1 MEKNK
6 TVIHDEKTAEILVFA
21 GEQKATRSVAEDGGG
36 TVAAFAENGGTLS
49 QATSLTVSGSGS
61 VFIKATFPNF
71 KRAVRIKKAEICL
84 TKSEA
89 AGVFNVGAY
98 ISGTATA
105 GSTAPETGK
114 MLDYAKITENGEEYR
129 FDITAALDSDSIS
142 GSKSVYAALKA
153 LADGS
158 VTFTS
163 PRLSVTYDATL
174 GLPEN
179 SAVYTQSL
187 SDNVEVT
194 ADLTSGKIFA
204 DVTEVSWDG
213 ARLPF
218 TLARTF
224 NGSITNRQY
233 TADAAY
239 NIRTADFSA
248 MHIGYGWKLG
258 IMQSMVAATVT
269 LSGETFAGY
278 VYTDDKGR
286 ETFFKKKD
294 GSEIYIDAE
303 TSGLEYD
310 PATGKM
316 TSGDT
321 SFFFENGR
329 LVKITDN
336 YGNSQMIT
344 YADGKITNVA
354 DGAGRNFVFN
364 YNESGFLT
372 SVLLP
377 DGNSVTYTYSGEI
390 LTEIIIP
397 ENRGIGFYQ
406 RVGTL
411 NDIYI
416 IDRKMALNLRKAHFN
431 YDSAER
437 VSQMKDYGL
446 DGGEYVLGNT
456 YAFTYAPAAK
466 QTTVRATENDGDF
479 TDTVYTY
486 DGDGNLVGSYMTTSE
501 SGNVSSGG
509 VKPFADG
516 SAAQNVCN
524 LLLSPDFSS
533 DWTNEAGNI
542 ESTQIRTH
550 DTDGYS
556 KYALGAL
563 EVLTNNTHPVKNGVY
578 QETLTLPAG
587 DYTFSSYVEIR
598 NTYNDDHRGSYL
610 AVTFPDGTVIAES
623 EKIISPVREKI
634 RLTLPFTLTE
644 ATAVKVHLYVD
655 GLSCSYFSCPQLERS
670 SAANAYNPLANG
682 NFEHGLSGWTTV
694 GSAAISET
702 EHFNMSKS
710 LKIEGSLSET
720 RGVYRRVKVKK
731 EQFTRETFT
740 LSGWAK
746 GISLPAKEREDCPDP
761 VFRLRAVVSGFGSNS
776 DEFTADFSPAT
787 EGWQFASVTV
797 AKTKPYRIK
806 DIKVYCEYGYNG
818 ETAYFD
824 DIQLLCESV
833 EEDLSADDFT
843 VEVEEEET
851 TGTVTEE
858 TVSDDDIA
866 AFEELLDSAGN
877 ALTET
882 TFTDG
887 EFGTLYRSFAYSEN
901 KNDLVRETDARG
913 NDTVYTVGTAT
924 SRRETVTDRCGNKTA
939 YEYDNAGRTTKI
951 TAKNSADETLSE
963 VSYGYDRGNALTGII
978 RGDGQ
983 RYTVSYDPYRNL
995 EAVKVGNTS
1004 LVTYDYKSSAGRLK
1018 KMTYANGDYMTA
1030 TYNSFGQL
1038 VTEKWFDSAETL
1050 TAHYKYIYD
1059 GEGNIVRSLD
1069 ILSGKEYNYIYEKGV
1084 IARAN
1089 ECNVTTDGK
1098 TIVSTV
1104 FYTYDKDG
1112 KLVKKRVMSQSGEVR
1127 TYNFENPEDG
1137 NALLRFEANGK
1148 TVTSQ
1153 SKTDSF
1159 GRKVFEELQLGSG
1172 FVSRRF
1178 EYLSGDFTET
1188 HSENGKLKSS
1198 PTTLLV
1204 KSINF
1209 DNGRTVSYEYDAE
1222 ERITK
1227 VTDSVDGITEY
1238 TYDALGQLLTE
1249 KHNNTVVNA
1258 MTYDNYG
1265 NIKTK
1270 NGVAYTYGNAQWK
1283 DLLTKVGNQTI
1294 SYDNQGNPT
1303 AYLGHTLTWEKG
1315 RQLKSFDTNTYTYNA
1330 NGIRTSKTVNG
1341 TTHNYIL
1348 AGTKIL
1354 RETWGENVLIPL
1366 YDNED
1371 SVCGIE
1377 YNGNAFY
1384 FVRNLQNDIVAIT
1397 DKDGETVARYTYD
1410 AWGAC
1415 TIAEDTSEIGIATVN
1430 PFRYRGYYYD
1440 TEMGM
1445 YYLQSRYYDPTV
1457 GRFINADSTDIL
1469 EYKSNSIVT
1478 NLFCYCENNP
1488 VNEVDRAGLSIAA
1501 KLAEIFLSA
1510 VFGAIAQ
1517 LFDDLVIYFLRV
1529 LVHGQKNVKF
1539 EPNPSD
1545 YVSRALSWALE
1556 CLNPFSG
1563 KKKWLKIIFGIIPV
1577 IVKTIWDII
1586 SGKSFS
1592 IWDILKSIF
1601 LALLG
1606 IIISNV
1612 LGRQTKNN
1620 ISKIKKYYIG
1630 KKKKVSFNRQKYQ
1643 IKLRFNI
1650 IGKRINTAIKISDIV
1665 VSTIF
1670 NVIVK

>member
-1 MEKNK
+1 MRFPP
-6 TVIHDEKTAEILVFA
+6 IYEISDIF
-21 GEQKATRSVAEDGGG
+21 
-36 TVAAFAENGGTLS
+36 
-49 QATSLTVSGSGS
+49 
-61 VFIKATFPNF
+61 
-71 KRAVRIKKAEICL
+71 
-84 TKSEA
+84 
-89 AGVFNVGAY
+89 
-98 ISGTATA
+98 
-105 GSTAPETGK
+105 
-114 MLDYAKITENGEEYR
+114 
-129 FDITAALDSDSIS
+129 FDIVN
-142 GSKSVYAALKA
+142 KM
-153 LADGS
+153 
-158 VTFTS
+158 F
-163 PRLSVTYDATL
+163 
-174 GLPEN
+174 
-179 SAVYTQSL
+179 
-187 SDNVEVT
+187 
-194 ADLTSGKIFA
+194 
-204 DVTEVSWDG
+204 
-213 ARLPF
+213 
-218 TLARTF
+218 
-224 NGSITNRQY
+224 
-233 TADAAY
+233 
-239 NIRTADFSA
+239 
-248 MHIGYGWKLG
+248 
-258 IMQSMVAATVT
+258 
-269 LSGETFAGY
+269 ET
-278 VYTDDKGR
+278 
-286 ETFFKKKD
+286 
-294 GSEIYIDAE
+294 I
-303 TSGLEYD
+303 
-310 PATGKM
+310 
-316 TSGDT
+316 
-321 SFFFENGR
+321 
-329 LVKITDN
+329 
-336 YGNSQMIT
+336 
-344 YADGKITNVA
+344 
-354 DGAGRNFVFN
+354 
-364 YNESGFLT
+364 
-372 SVLLP
+372 
-377 DGNSVTYTYSGEI
+377 
-390 LTEIIIP
+390 
-397 ENRGIGFYQ
+397 
-406 RVGTL
+406 
-411 NDIYI
+411 
-416 IDRKMALNLRKAHFN
+416 
-431 YDSAER
+431 
-437 VSQMKDYGL
+437 
-446 DGGEYVLGNT
+446 
-456 YAFTYAPAAK
+456 AFH
-466 QTTVRATENDGDF
+466 RTENDGDF

-516 SAAQNVCN
+516 NAAQNVCN
-524 LLLSPDFSS
+524 LLLSPDFSA
-533 DWTNEAGNI
+533 DWTNEEGNI

-550 DTDGYS
+550 DLDGYS
-556 KYALGAL
+556 KYALGSL
-563 EVLTNNTHPVKNGVY
+563 EVLSNGTSAVKNGVY

-610 AVTFPDGTVIAES
+610 AVTFPDGTAIAES

-694 GSAAISET
+694 GSAEISET

-720 RGVYRRVKVKK
+720 RGVYRRIKVKN

-797 AKTKPYRIK
+797 AKTKPYRVR

-824 DIQLLCESV
+824 DIQLLCENV

-851 TGTVTEE
+851 TETVTEE

-913 NDTVYTVGTAT
+913 NETAYTVDSDT

-963 VSYGYDRGNALTGII
+963 VSYGYDRGNALTGIT

-983 RYTVSYDPYRNL
+983 RYTVSYDTYRNL
-995 EAVKVGNTS
+995 EAVKVGSTS
-1004 LVTYDYKSSAGRLK
+1004 LVTYNYKSSAGRLK

-1038 VTEKWFDSAETL
+1038 VTEKWFDSADAL

-1112 KLVKKRVMSQSGEVR
+1112 KLVKKRVMSADGNVR

-1159 GRKVFEELQLGSG
+1159 GRKVFEELQLGTG
-1172 FVSRRF
+1172 FVSRQF
-1178 EYLSGDFTET
+1178 SYYSGDITEEHRT
-1188 HSENGKLKSS
+1188 GEKLKSS
-1198 PTTLLV
+1198 PTTQLV
-1204 KSINF
+1204 SQITF
-1209 DNGRTVSYEYDAE
+1209 SGGRTVSYEYDAE

-1227 VTDSVDGITEY
+1227 VTDSVDGVTEY

-1249 KHNNTVVNA
+1249 TVNGVVKNT

-1270 NGVAYTYGNAQWK
+1270 NGTVYTYGNAQWK
-1283 DLLTKVGNQTI
+1283 DLLTAYNGVSI
-1294 SYDNQGNPT
+1294 EYDSQGNPT
-1303 AYLGHTLTWEKG
+1303 AYLGHNLVWEKG
-1315 RQLKSFDTNTYTYNA
+1315 RQLKSFDSNTYTYNA

-1341 TTHNYIL
+1341 VVHNYIL

-1384 FVRNLQNDIVAIT
+1384 FVRNLQNDVIAIT
-1397 DKDGETVARYTYD
+1397 DKDGETVAKYTYD

-1415 TIAEDTSEIGIATVN
+1415 TVAEDTSEIGISTVN
-1430 PFRYRGYYYD
+1430 PYRYRSYYYD
-1440 TEMGM
+1440 TEIGM
-1445 YYLQSRYYDPTV
+1445 YYLQSRYYDPNV
-1457 GRFINADSTDIL
+1457 GRFINSDKDENYLYVGMIL
-1469 EYKSNSIVT
+1469 DNNAFPYT
-1478 NLFCYCENNP
+1478 QNNP
-1488 VNEVDRAGLSIAA
+1488 V
-1501 KLAEIFLSA
+1501 
-1510 VFGAIAQ
+1510 
-1517 LFDDLVIYFLRV
+1517 
-1529 LVHGQKNVKF
+1529 
-1539 EPNPSD
+1539 
-1545 YVSRALSWALE
+1545 ALSD
-1556 CLNPFSG
+1556 NSG
-1563 KKKWLKIIFGIIPV
+1563 
-1577 IVKTIWDII
+1577 
-1586 SGKSFS
+1586 
-1592 IWDILKSIF
+1592 
-1601 LALLG
+1601 
-1606 IIISNV
+1606 
-1612 LGRQTKNN
+1612 
-1620 ISKIKKYYIG
+1620 
-1630 KKKKVSFNRQKYQ
+1630 
-1643 IKLRFNI
+1643 
-1650 IGKRINTAIKISDIV
+1650 
-1665 VSTIF
+1665 
-1670 NVIVK
+1670 

>member
-1 MEKNK
+1 M
-6 TVIHDEKTAEILVFA
+6 F
-21 GEQKATRSVAEDGGG
+21 
-36 TVAAFAENGGTLS
+36 
-49 QATSLTVSGSGS
+49 
-61 VFIKATFPNF
+61 
-71 KRAVRIKKAEICL
+71 
-84 TKSEA
+84 
-89 AGVFNVGAY
+89 
-98 ISGTATA
+98 
-105 GSTAPETGK
+105 
-114 MLDYAKITENGEEYR
+114 
-129 FDITAALDSDSIS
+129 
-142 GSKSVYAALKA
+142 
-153 LADGS
+153 
-158 VTFTS
+158 
-163 PRLSVTYDATL
+163 
-174 GLPEN
+174 LP
-179 SAVYTQSL
+179 
-187 SDNVEVT
+187 
-194 ADLTSGKIFA
+194 
-204 DVTEVSWDG
+204 
-213 ARLPF
+213 
-218 TLARTF
+218 
-224 NGSITNRQY
+224 
-233 TADAAY
+233 
-239 NIRTADFSA
+239 
-248 MHIGYGWKLG
+248 
-258 IMQSMVAATVT
+258 
-269 LSGETFAGY
+269 
-278 VYTDDKGR
+278 
-286 ETFFKKKD
+286 
-294 GSEIYIDAE
+294 
-303 TSGLEYD
+303 
-310 PATGKM
+310 
-316 TSGDT
+316 
-321 SFFFENGR
+321 
-329 LVKITDN
+329 
-336 YGNSQMIT
+336 
-344 YADGKITNVA
+344 
-354 DGAGRNFVFN
+354 
-364 YNESGFLT
+364 
-372 SVLLP
+372 
-377 DGNSVTYTYSGEI
+377 
-390 LTEIIIP
+390 
-397 ENRGIGFYQ
+397 
-406 RVGTL
+406 
-411 NDIYI
+411 
-416 IDRKMALNLRKAHFN
+416 
-431 YDSAER
+431 
-437 VSQMKDYGL
+437 
-446 DGGEYVLGNT
+446 
-456 YAFTYAPAAK
+456 
-466 QTTVRATENDGDF
+466 
-479 TDTVYTY
+479 
-486 DGDGNLVGSYMTTSE
+486 
-501 SGNVSSGG
+501 
-509 VKPFADG
+509 
-516 SAAQNVCN
+516 
-524 LLLSPDFSS
+524 
-533 DWTNEAGNI
+533 
-542 ESTQIRTH
+542 
-550 DTDGYS
+550 
-556 KYALGAL
+556 
-563 EVLTNNTHPVKNGVY
+563 HP
-578 QETLTLPAG
+578 
-587 DYTFSSYVEIR
+587 
-598 NTYNDDHRGSYL
+598 
-610 AVTFPDGTVIAES
+610 
-623 EKIISPVREKI
+623 
-634 RLTLPFTLTE
+634 
-644 ATAVKVHLYVD
+644 
-655 GLSCSYFSCPQLERS
+655 
-670 SAANAYNPLANG
+670 PLANG

-731 EQFTRETFT
+731 EPFTRETFT

-797 AKTKPYRIK
+797 AKTKPYRVK

-851 TGTVTEE
+851 TAVETEE

-983 RYTVSYDPYRNL
+983 RYTVSYDTYRNL

-1004 LVTYDYKSSAGRLK
+1004 LVTYNYKSSAGRLK

-1148 TVTSQ
+1148 PVTSQ

-1209 DNGRTVSYEYDAE
+1209 DNGRTISYEYDEE

-1227 VTDSVDGITEY
+1227 VTDSIDGVTEY
-1238 TYDALGQLLTE
+1238 TYDSLGQLLTE
-1249 KHNNTVVNA
+1249 KHDNTVVNA

-1265 NIKTK
+1265 NIKSK
-1270 NGVAYTYGNAQWK
+1270 NGTVYTYGNAQWK

-1294 SYDNQGNPT
+1294 TYDAQGNPT
-1303 AYLGHTLTWEKG
+1303 SYLGHTLTWKKG

-1330 NGIRTSKTVNG
+1330 NGIRTSKTING
-1341 TTHNYIL
+1341 VKHTYVL
-1348 AGTKIL
+1348 DGTKIL
-1354 RETWGENVLIPL
+1354 KETWGNNVLIPL

-1371 SVCGIE
+1371 SICGIE
-1377 YNGNAFY
+1377 YNGTAYWFY
-1384 FVRNLQNDIVAIT
+1384 KNLQGDIISIANA
-1397 DKDGETVARYTYD
+1397 DGDVIAKYTYD
-1410 AWGAC
+1410 AWGKVCSIIDTDGNAI
-1415 TIAEDTSEIGIATVN
+1415 TDSTNIAIIN

-1440 TEMGM
+1440 TEIGM
-1445 YYLQSRYYDPTV
+1445 YYLQSRYYDPSV
-1457 GRFINADSTDIL
+1457 GRFVNADFPTIFSIYDNVFMINYYTYCYNNCILYTDITGFVPKNS
-1469 EYKSNSIVT
+1469 EVPPASSGYIPPKGGPRRKKTKGGKTGWEDAKGNIWIPDPSNHGGDHWDVT
-1478 NLFCYCENNP
+1478 GKDGYINVGRDGKMWGGKGRVIFP
-1488 VNEVDRAGLSIAA
+1488 KAA
-1501 KLAEIFLSA
+1501 KSKLKVSA
-1510 VFGAIAQ
+1510 
-1517 LFDDLVIYFLRV
+1517 
-1529 LVHGQKNVKF
+1529 
-1539 EPNPSD
+1539 
-1545 YVSRALSWALE
+1545 
-1556 CLNPFSG
+1556 
-1563 KKKWLKIIFGIIPV
+1563 IIFGIAAV
-1577 IVKTIWDII
+1577 ILLIYAIVRV
-1586 SGKSFS
+1586 SGICMVAF
-1592 IWDILKSIF
+1592 I
-1601 LALLG
+1601 
-1606 IIISNV
+1606 
-1612 LGRQTKNN
+1612 
-1620 ISKIKKYYIG
+1620 
-1630 KKKKVSFNRQKYQ
+1630 
-1643 IKLRFNI
+1643 
-1650 IGKRINTAIKISDIV
+1650 
-1665 VSTIF
+1665 
-1670 NVIVK
+1670 